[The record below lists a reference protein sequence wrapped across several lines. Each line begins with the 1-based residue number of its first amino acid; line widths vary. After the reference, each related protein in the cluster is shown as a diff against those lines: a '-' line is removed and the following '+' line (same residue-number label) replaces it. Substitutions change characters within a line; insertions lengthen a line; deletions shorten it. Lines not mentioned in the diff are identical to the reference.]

1 MKKLDWIIAATLLLI
16 LALAAFYYFFGYKK
30 GRTVAEIFKGSGG
43 STSGTSS
50 GSSSSSS
57 GTSSGSGS
65 QALPYGALPLKKGDK
80 NQLVVKMQRALNF
93 LGADLI
99 VDGNF
104 GPKTE
109 GALEDELGTK
119 ILDLQ
124 KAATLYV
131 KVQNWAY
138 AQTPVNTE
146 ILAELR
152 ALTGQ

>member
-16 LALAAFYYFFGYKK
+16 LALGAFYYFFGYKK

-43 STSGTSS
+43 SSSGASS
-50 GSSSSSS
+50 GSSGSNS

-65 QALPYGALPLKKGDK
+65 QALPYGALPLKRGDK

-109 GALEDELGTK
+109 AALEDELGTK
-119 ILDLQ
+119 VLDLQ
-124 KAATLYV
+124 KAAALYV

-138 AQTPVNTE
+138 AQSPVNTA